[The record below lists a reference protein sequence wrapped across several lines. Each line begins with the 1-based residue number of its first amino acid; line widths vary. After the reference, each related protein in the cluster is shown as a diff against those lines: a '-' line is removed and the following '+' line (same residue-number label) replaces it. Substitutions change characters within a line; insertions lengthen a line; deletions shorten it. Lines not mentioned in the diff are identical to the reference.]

1 MAARIVALCASALI
15 AGARAEASLFSSISG
30 GKRGAAAKKVVDV
43 HGLGPTLDRYAL
55 ALAATEPLRAARD
68 RSVRRAIGRVRFF
81 LLTGPRRCNA
91 CDPQCVGSRV
101 GPRPPFESPRRPRR
115 RAHAPPRR
123 SNAWRS
129 SCQQYA
135 AGSSR
140 VLDAFGFAPSEW
152 NAVSRR
158 LGSDKRLRRKV
169 LDQAKIYALAATLD
183 ARRDAGVD
191 EPLPALAAPP
201 EGDDELV
208 AFAALA
214 QRVEA
219 LRQRQRADLV
229 ASLGVD
235 SFPDYPICD
244 SELLPLMS
252 PKVRGTCAKFP
263 AQAAALVKQSG
274 VDFENFKALL
284 EKAEKNPLF
293 RWKLARAV
301 NKLKQQQRKNA
312 K

>member
-1 MAARIVALCASALI
+1 M
-15 AGARAEASLFSSISG
+15 
-30 GKRGAAAKKVVDV
+30 
-43 HGLGPTLDRYAL
+43 
-55 ALAATEPLRAARD
+55 
-68 RSVRRAIGRVRFF
+68 
-81 LLTGPRRCNA
+81 
-91 CDPQCVGSRV
+91 
-101 GPRPPFESPRRPRR
+101 
-115 RAHAPPRR
+115 
-123 SNAWRS
+123 
-129 SCQQYA
+129 
-135 AGSSR
+135 
-140 VLDAFGFAPSEW
+140 LDAFGFAPSEW

-191 EPLPALAAPP
+191 EPLPTLVAPP

-244 SELLPLMS
+244 SALLPLMS

-293 RWKLARAV
+293 RWKLANAVRKLKKQHRRALA
-301 NKLKQQQRKNA
+301 KAAKQQQQ
-312 K
+312 